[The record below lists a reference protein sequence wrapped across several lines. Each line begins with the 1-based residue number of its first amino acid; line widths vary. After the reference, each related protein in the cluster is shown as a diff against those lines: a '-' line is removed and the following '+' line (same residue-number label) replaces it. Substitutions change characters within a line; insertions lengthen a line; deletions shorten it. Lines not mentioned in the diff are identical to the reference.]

1 MSASP
6 PLAPGDYVVRTAI
19 QQGSGRHETL
29 TAFKVVP

>member
-1 MSASP
+1 LA

-19 QQGSGRHETL
+19 QQGSNRNETL